1 MKKSYSFMSD
11 LQDGGQKRDRCRQ
24 HNPDFGVQN
33 TNTQGYKKCPTKPV
47 AQQRESEPKRR

>member
-1 MKKSYSFMSD
+1 MKTSYSFMSD